1 MARRYQDIT
10 YVTISFVRPRGRLAV
25 VDNGSDICPGGSAT
39 RKRGRLQIGVAFEDA
54 DATAL
59 VK

>member
-1 MARRYQDIT
+1 SGHHLCDDQLCALTRDG
-10 YVTISFVRPRGRLAV
+10 SV

-59 VK
+59 VNVTMLR